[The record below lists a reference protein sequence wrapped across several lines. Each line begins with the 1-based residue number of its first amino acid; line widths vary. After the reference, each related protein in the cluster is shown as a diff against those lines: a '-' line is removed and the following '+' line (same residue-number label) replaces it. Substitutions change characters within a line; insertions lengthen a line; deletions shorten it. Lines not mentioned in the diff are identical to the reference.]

1 MKRFISAIVV
11 LLLICTALTACKKAG
26 DAPEGMMLASH
37 EDKAN
42 YFFYVPDDWIIDLQ
56 TGATTVHVSSKDLSS
71 VSVTTW
77 LLEHTD
83 DTVDTWYENQREGLN
98 AGFTDFTEE
107 SVRETTVDGVY
118 AKEYTYTAKL
128 GGGEERKYRQV
139 AAIKSGTVYV
149 ISYSTTPELFDEH
162 NSDVDDIIEE
172 FRFR

>member
-1 MKRFISAIVV
+1 MKRIIALFTA
-11 LLLICTALTACKKAG
+11 LLLITVALTSCKKAG
-26 DAPEGMMLASH
+26 DAPDGMKLASH

-42 YFFYVPDDWIIDLQ
+42 YFLYVPDDWTIDLQ
-56 TGATTVHVSSKDLSS
+56 TGATTVHVSSQDLSS

-83 DTVDTWYENQREGLN
+83 DTVDTWYESQRDVLN
-98 AGFTDFTEE
+98 MGFTDFAEE

-128 GGGEERKYRQV
+128 GGNERKYRQV
-139 AAIKSGTVYV
+139 AAVKSGTVYV

-162 NSDVDDIIEE
+162 SSDFDDILTE
-172 FRFR
+172 FRFK